1 MVPYGSREESV
12 ENHVENKSVHAATR
26 ETLHIYF

>member
-1 MVPYGSREESV
+1 MVPRGSREESA
-12 ENHVENKSVHAATR
+12 EDRVENKSVHAATR